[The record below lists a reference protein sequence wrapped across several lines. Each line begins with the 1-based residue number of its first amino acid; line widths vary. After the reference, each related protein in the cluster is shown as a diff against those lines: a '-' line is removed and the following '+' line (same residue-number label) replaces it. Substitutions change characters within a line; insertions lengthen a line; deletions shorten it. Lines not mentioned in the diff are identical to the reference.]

1 MFQVVKIYD
10 LLQHLN
16 MNKYVKEKSG
26 GVINLDSA
34 GYQSALR
41 RKKQRKRLENLYKT
55 VEDLQ
60 HRIETLEKLDK

>member
-1 MFQVVKIYD
+1 MYQVVKIYD

-16 MNKYVKEKSG
+16 MNKYTKEKNG
-26 GVINLDSA
+26 GVVNLDNA
-34 GYQSALR
+34 GYQSAQR
-41 RKKQRKRLENLYKT
+41 RKLERKRLENLYKT